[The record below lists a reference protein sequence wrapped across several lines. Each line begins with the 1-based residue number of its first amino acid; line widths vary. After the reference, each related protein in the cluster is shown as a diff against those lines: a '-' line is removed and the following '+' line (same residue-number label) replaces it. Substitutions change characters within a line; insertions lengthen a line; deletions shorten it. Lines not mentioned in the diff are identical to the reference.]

1 MTWTKERLSQE
12 RSRQREGLGVK
23 DVFNMK
29 P

>member
-12 RSRQREGLGVK
+12 RNRHREGLGVK